1 MVPTRHAEGGT
12 VTTLLQDLRF
22 AVRQLSKSPGFTL
35 VALCTL
41 ALGIGANT
49 AIYSII
55 HGALRLPYDNAS
67 RIVAV
72 QNVYPQGSYFANS
85 WPHFQQWR
93 SRQKPFTHFAST
105 FTVRSTW
112 TGAGEPQLLNVG
124 LVSDGYFGVYGVS
137 PILGRALTSG
147 DHQKGSAPVCLLVAD
162 FWRTQFGSDPQV
174 LGKPL
179 NLSGKT
185 CTIVGVMPKMTPEG
199 FRPVQVWA
207 PLELQPPYL
216 ER

>member
-1 MVPTRHAEGGT
+1 MGLYAGGHPCSFPDELLRRDTARIAQTYENASFYRPSSVARKVRVWCQSARPRGGT
-12 VTTLLQDLRF
+12 VSTLLQDLRF

-72 QNVYPQGSYFANS
+72 ENVYPQGSYFANS
-85 WPHFQQWR
+85 WPDFQQWR
-93 SRQKPFTHFAST
+93 SQQKTFTHFAST

-124 LVSDGYFGVYGVS
+124 LVTDGYFGVYGVS
-137 PILGRALTSG
+137 PILGRALAPA
-147 DHQKGSAPVCLLVAD
+147 DHQKGAGPVCLLVAD
-162 FWRTQFGSDPQV
+162 F
-174 LGKPL
+174 
-179 NLSGKT
+179 
-185 CTIVGVMPKMTPEG
+185 
-199 FRPVQVWA
+199 
-207 PLELQPPYL
+207 
-216 ER
+216 